1 MNKHEIEALLTQLD
15 AAATLE
21 GDTLAAAAALMRDI
35 FPEAPQHPEV
45 LSEPVEAVL
54 HLIDHCLPGWSIHL
68 AGKAHEPDGHWRCSL
83 RQSRDRDEDE
93 VIGMGTGP
101 TVSLAL
107 IKALLRVALAK
118 G

>member
-21 GDTLAAAAALMRDI
+21 GDTLASVATAMRDV
-35 FPEAPQHPEV
+35 FPDAPHHPDV
-45 LSEPVEAVL
+45 LSEPVEAAL

-68 AGKAHEPDGHWRCSL
+68 AGKATEPDGHWRCSL
-83 RQSRDRDEDE
+83 RKSRDRDEDE
-93 VIGMGTGP
+93 VIGMGAGP
-101 TVSLAL
+101 TISLAL
-107 IKALLRVALAK
+107 VQALLRVALAK